1 LGGVGAS
8 ISLPESTER
17 KDALLFGESHGRAI
31 IAFEPSKL
39 AQVQGLIGQVPM
51 TLLGLS
57 GGDRVV
63 VEGLVDLPISELDQ
77 AWRNTLPEIFS

>member
-1 LGGVGAS
+1 M
-8 ISLPESTER
+8 PQSTER

-39 AQVQGLIGQVPM
+39 AQVQALIGDVPL
-51 TLLGLS
+51 TLLGMS

-63 VEGLVDLPISELDQ
+63 IDGLVDLPISELDQ
-77 AWRNTLPEIFS
+77 AWRNTLPEFLS